1 MASQLYS
8 IRLIREDT
16 SVPWGFRLEG
26 GTDFGHP
33 INIQHVN
40 PGSIA
45 DYSGL
50 RTGDQ
55 VIRINQSE
63 TKWMRHNDAKMEII
77 RSNNDLELFVQ
88 RGEFINSFVNSNS
101 YNSSPV
107 HSITRSPK
115 PVSPQPVN
123 RQTIWKPKVVSSVQM
138 SSPTTNNNNYNN
150 GQSVFATHT
159 SLEATPDNT
168 DLSIGVKHNVS
179 PLPFGQSPPAP
190 GENLIAKVG
199 DGRYRKISHSSYNSP
214 MGLYNQKNRNQ
225 TFERTL
231 SNASGTG
238 NQPTGQTPEISPST
252 PPSMYCGS
260 CGGFIR
266 GVFVKVQ
273 GRVPMHP
280 ECLKCCKCGIGLRN
294 IGYFY
299 IKEQL
304 YCETHAKQAAPP
316 PEPGMKAVVV
326 YK

>member
-1 MASQLYS
+1 MASQHCS
-8 IRLIREDT
+8 IRLIRQDT
-16 SVPWGFRLEG
+16 SIPWGFRLEG
-26 GTDFGHP
+26 GTDFGHS
-33 INIQHVN
+33 ITIQHVN

-50 RTGDQ
+50 RAGDH

-63 TKWMRHNDAKMEII
+63 TKWMRHDDAKMEII
-77 RSNNDLELFVQ
+77 RSSNDLELFVQ
-88 RGEFINSFVNSNS
+88 RNEIVNQYTHQN
-101 YNSSPV
+101 NFSPSPK
-107 HSITRSPK
+107 HSLSRSPK
-115 PVSPQPVN
+115 PVSPQPVS
-123 RQTIWKPKVVSSVQM
+123 RQTIWQPKIVSSVQM
-138 SSPTTNNNNYNN
+138 SPNSNHNNHQAY
-150 GQSVFATHT
+150 GTHVN
-159 SLEATPDNT
+159 LEATSKNEESS
-168 DLSIGVKHNVS
+168 SIGVKHNIS

-190 GENLIAKVG
+190 GENVLTKVG
-199 DGRYRKISHSSYNSP
+199 EGRYRKISHSSYNSP

-231 SNASGTG
+231 SNATG
-238 NQPTGQTPEISPST
+238 NQHDGTAPQVSPTT

-273 GRVPMHP
+273 GRIPMHP